1 LNGPYRFLSF
11 HARTLSFVGI
21 SAGHGNQRKNIAM
34 PRKTQPAQG
43 LVMQSDG
50 TDLFLRLD
58 GKIIAKRGH
67 PGTLHA
73 RQWIPLEPGI
83 VVLDTDMSS
92 ITVEYIGGR
101 VH

>member
-1 LNGPYRFLSF
+1 
-11 HARTLSFVGI
+11 
-21 SAGHGNQRKNIAM
+21 M
-34 PRKTQPAQG
+34 PRKTRPTQG

-73 RQWIPLEPGI
+73 RQWIPLEPGV
-83 VVLDTDMSS
+83 VVLDTPDMSS
-92 ITVEYIGGR
+92 ITVEYNGAR

>member
-1 LNGPYRFLSF
+1 M
-11 HARTLSFVGI
+11 A
-21 SAGHGNQRKNIAM
+21 
-34 PRKTQPAQG
+34 RKTQAAQG

-73 RQWIPLEPGI
+73 KQWIPLEPGV
-83 VVLDTDMSS
+83 VVLDAPDMSS
-92 ITVEYIGGR
+92 ITVEYSGVR

>member
-1 LNGPYRFLSF
+1 
-11 HARTLSFVGI
+11 VGI
-21 SAGHGNQRKNIAM
+21 SAGHGHEGKNISM
-34 PRKTQPAQG
+34 PRKTRPTQG

-73 RQWIPLEPGI
+73 KQWIPLEPGV
-83 VVLDTDMSS
+83 VVLDAPDMSS
-92 ITVEYIGGR
+92 ITVEYSGVR

>member
-1 LNGPYRFLSF
+1 
-11 HARTLSFVGI
+11 
-21 SAGHGNQRKNIAM
+21 M
-34 PRKTQPAQG
+34 PRKTRPTQG

-73 RQWIPLEPGI
+73 RQWIPLEPGV
-83 VVLDTDMSS
+83 VVLDTPDMSS
-92 ITVEYIGGR
+92 ITVEYVGGR